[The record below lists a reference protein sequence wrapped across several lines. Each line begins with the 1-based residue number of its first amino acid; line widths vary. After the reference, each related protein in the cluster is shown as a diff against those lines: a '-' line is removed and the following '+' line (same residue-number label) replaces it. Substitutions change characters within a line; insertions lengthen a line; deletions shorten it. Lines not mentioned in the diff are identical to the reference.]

1 VLGVSLLLTRLFF
14 QVSFITR
21 GTIARVARVSTVR
34 PAVVTAM
41 PAQRKTETT
50 RECSQTTPI
59 KHTRK
64 KSHRERKKKK
74 KKNEKIRKIFF
85 FSSFSLFH
93 FEATL
98 SSRVSCMC
106 VHVRL
111 RVGCGARV
119 ISAR

>member
-1 VLGVSLLLTRLFF
+1 VLGVSLLLTRLFS

-64 KSHRERKKKK
+64 KTGEPPREKEKKKK
-74 KKNEKIRKIFF
+74 KKRKN
-85 FSSFSLFH
+85 
-93 FEATL
+93 
-98 SSRVSCMC
+98 
-106 VHVRL
+106 
-111 RVGCGARV
+111 
-119 ISAR
+119 